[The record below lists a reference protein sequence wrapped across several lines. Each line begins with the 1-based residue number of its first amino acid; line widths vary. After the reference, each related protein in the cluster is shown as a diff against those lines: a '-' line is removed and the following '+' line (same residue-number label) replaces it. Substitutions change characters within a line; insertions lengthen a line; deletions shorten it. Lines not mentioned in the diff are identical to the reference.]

1 MNYQRGKNPVK
12 MFPSIIVGL
21 TSVGLLYPATITPI
35 RYEENYGCDMDM
47 IGRDMY
53 RAEAILKHG
62 TQEKFKS

>member
-1 MNYQRGKNPVK
+1 

-53 RAEAILKHG
+53 RAEAKLKHG